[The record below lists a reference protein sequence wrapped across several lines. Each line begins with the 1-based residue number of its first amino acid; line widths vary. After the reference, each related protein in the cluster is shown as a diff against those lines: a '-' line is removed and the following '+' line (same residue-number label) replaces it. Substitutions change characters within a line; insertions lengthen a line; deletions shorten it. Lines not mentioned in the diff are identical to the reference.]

1 MLNTVKT
8 INKDKAWR
16 MDTMT
21 IEQELRDVERWTAEK
36 TAKETAEK
44 YEARLDEAESK
55 AHAAKNQIHVMITN
69 MKNSG
74 MSKDDILKISGL
86 SESEYEDILKTI

>member
-1 MLNTVKT
+1 
-8 INKDKAWR
+8 
-16 MDTMT
+16 MT
-21 IEQELRDVERWTAEK
+21 IEQELRDMARWTAEK

-44 YEARLDEAESK
+44 YEARIDEAESRVQEAESK
-55 AHAAKNQIHVMITN
+55 AQEAESKMQQVENQVHFMVVN
-69 MKNSG
+69 MKKSG

>member
-1 MLNTVKT
+1 M
-8 INKDKAWR
+8 
-16 MDTMT
+16 
-21 IEQELRDVERWTAEK
+21 ERWTAER

-44 YEARLDEAESK
+44 YEAKLDEAKFKAQEAEFKAQEAESK

-69 MKNSG
+69 MKKSG

-86 SESEYEDILKTI
+86 SEAEYEDILKTI